1 MKMATSSSTTLVSA
15 VLVGLLMTAGASCPE
30 GCRCISGGVY
40 CTEGNMRPLPK
51 SFPISTESLYLFRY
65 NLSSILKDQFTN
77 LPLLESLNLRGNH
90 ISNLAPQAY
99 AGLPIL
105 QELILSDNE
114 LVVIPRKS
122 LVGLRNLERLL
133 LSNNS
138 IIALNGQAFRDLSSL
153 RVLKLDRN
161 EIVFIFGSAM
171 KGLESLEI
179 LDLSSNQL
187 EIVPAECLQS
197 LGQLRELN
205 LQNNKILALNDD
217 GFSGLGKLD
226 RLYLDSNRI
235 GYVSSKAFRNL
246 DSLRELTLKNNLIT
260 VVPGQA
266 IGLAKTI
273 EILRLAGNPLNMSDL
288 SSLRAAPT
296 ILELDLANIGRL
308 SKRALLPLE
317 NLTNLNISN
326 CSLAR
331 VPILRHLVT
340 MQVLDLSWNNIT
352 TLPPEAFSTMT
363 DLTHLRLSNINLS
376 SIEPNAFA
384 GLSSLQHLSL
394 ENNQLKTLPRNLFM
408 PLRSLELLDLYNN
421 PWSCDCRLH
430 WLIRWAQFKNFFFST
445 VLYMKCSTPAN
456 FKRTELSL
464 AEVPIK
470 NLSCIP
476 PRIVSSSKD
485 LYLSE
490 GDPAFFNC
498 DVSGFPI
505 PDVEWLGPGGKPI
518 KHTGDGRRFPSK
530 EGTLEIFNVSRKDA
544 GQYVCW
550 AGNGGGNATRS
561 FNLTVTVS
569 TNPHSSTISN
579 TASTS
584 SGTMRGTTSTA
595 EGATQGFG
603 ILGNRVSMAILIG
616 TNAAAFL
623 AGMLLVTLIVLIY
636 LFWCKKKT
644 KKKPVETA
652 VDKPNRSS
660 RPNDYQP
667 DASTQTTRVQEVRP
681 LGQQPEQRPLPEQ
694 PSEPKCPERVY
705 EAIPEMDLD
714 SDGSQYH
721 TPLKHPSEYQ
731 PSEYQPEVVA
741 IKPYSSKDHRPEQS
755 LSPGATESET
765 SSNRRSNTFPDFQD
779 IHSPQAAATPTP
791 SEGPAKSVSFSTK
804 PESGGMFSDAKPL
817 PDVTADTPTPARGG
831 HPYLKKSTSR
841 PLCVEQSKAPHVGS
855 SSVPNIHSGK
865 QLVAFL
871 DGSTPG
877 TLSSTKDSSHRN
889 NQNNKSAPGIYQPLI
904 NQNSDAGPN
913 TNGMV
918 RQASQDHTS
927 GSLTSNPYRPAEQAS
942 TRDQLNQTYHPP
954 EPVPNTENDN
964 SEDYS
969 MDNLKEPKYYE
980 LEGPDSPYDFEE
992 GGTEGNE
999 KGKEVYLE
1007 SNPPALEQV
1016 GSTVV

>member
-1 MKMATSSSTTLVSA
+1 MLIKMATSHGIALVSA
-15 VLVGLLMTAGASCPE
+15 VLATLLMTAGASCPE
-30 GCRCISGGVY
+30 RCRCISGGVY
-40 CTEGNMRPLPK
+40 CNEGNMQPLPK
-51 SFPISTESLYLFRY
+51 SFPISTHTLYLVGY

-77 LPLLESLNLRGNH
+77 LPLLDNLNLKGNH
-90 ISNLAPQAY
+90 ISNLAPQAF

-122 LVGLRNLERLL
+122 LVGLRNLERLF

-153 RVLKLDRN
+153 RILKLDRN

-171 KGLESLEI
+171 KGLESLEM

-187 EIVPAECLQS
+187 EVVPAECLHN
-197 LGQLRELN
+197 LKQLRELN

-217 GFSGLGKLD
+217 GFSSLGRLV
-226 RLYLDSNRI
+226 RLYLDGNRI
-235 GYVSSKAFRNL
+235 RYVSSKAFNKL
-246 DSLRELTLKNNLIT
+246 DSIRELTLRNNLIT

-266 IGLAKTI
+266 IGLAKTL

-326 CSLAR
+326 CSLTS

-352 TLPPEAFSTMT
+352 VLPPEAFSTMT
-363 DLTHLRLSNINLS
+363 ELTHLRLSNLNLS
-376 SIEPNAFA
+376 SVEPNAFA
-384 GLSSLQHLSL
+384 GLISLQHLSL
-394 ENNQLKTLPRNLFM
+394 ENNQLMTLPRDVFL
-408 PLRSLELLDLYNN
+408 PLKNLELLDLYNN
-421 PWSCDCRLH
+421 PWSCDCRLL
-430 WLIRWAQFKNFFFST
+430 WLIQWARFKKFFFPT
-445 VLYMKCSTPAN
+445 FLYMKCSTPAN
-456 FKRTELSL
+456 FKVMKLSL
-464 AEVPIK
+464 AEVDIK
-470 NLSCIP
+470 NLSCIS
-476 PRIVSSSKD
+476 PRIVSSSND

-498 DVSGFPI
+498 EVSGFPL

-561 FNLTVTVS
+561 FNLTVTAS
-569 TNPHSSTISN
+569 TKPRSSTMSN

-584 SGTMRGTTSTA
+584 SGTTRGTSSTA

-705 EAIPEMDLD
+705 EAIPEVDLD

-731 PSEYQPEVVA
+731 PEVVA
-741 IKPYSSKDHRPEQS
+741 IKPYSKDDRPEQT
-755 LSPGATESET
+755 LSPGAAESDT
-765 SSNRRSNTFPDFQD
+765 TSNRRSNTFPDFQD

-791 SEGPAKSVSFSTK
+791 LEGPAKSVSFSTK
-804 PESGGMFSDAKPL
+804 PEGGSTFSDAKPL
-817 PDVTADTPTPARGG
+817 PDVTADTPAPARG
-831 HPYLKKSTSR
+831 HPNLKKSTSR

-877 TLSSTKDSSHRN
+877 GLSSTKDSGHHN
-889 NQNNKSAPGIYQPLI
+889 HHNNKSAPGIYQPLI
-904 NQNSDAGPN
+904 SQNSDLGPA
-913 TNGMV
+913 TNGTA
-918 RQASQDHTS
+918 RPANQDPSS
-927 GSLTSNPYRPAEQAS
+927 GPLTSNPYRPTEQAP
-942 TRDQLNQTYHPP
+942 TRGKSNQTYNPP
-954 EPVPNTENDN
+954 EPVPNAENDN

-969 MDNLKEPKYYE
+969 MENIKEPKYYE
-980 LEGPDSPYDFEE
+980 LEGPDSPYDFED
-992 GGTEGNE
+992 GGTEGNG